1 MSSLLSLLSLG
12 SAGISAQGTGVAVAT
27 NNVANVNTAGYSRQR
42 VDLEALAASPLV
54 GGVRSAGVDR
64 LGSNLLD
71 NRLRNAAGA
80 LAMARAFANAHTDL
94 EARLVDRGP
103 SVDERV
109 AGLMSRLQ
117 QVSAAPTDTT
127 LRTSAV
133 DAANDL
139 AASIRERAVELEAT
153 GRETSDRIRDNI
165 TAANDLARQLAQ
177 ANLDVARTNDPALR
191 DQRERIATKLGEL
204 VGGSGR
210 VDGDGQMRFV
220 LDGGAVLVD
229 GQHPA
234 TLDTNGTNITIGN
247 RDVTG
252 AMRGSLGADVQFRD
266 GTLAR
271 ATSDLDQLAYDLA
284 NTMNAAH
291 TANTA
296 LDGTTGHLMFA
307 TPTSLVGAAKN
318 LAVDSQLAGDP
329 KLLAV
334 GTGGGVGDNRGVAAL
349 VQAAEPLATRAIDF
363 MSKIAT
369 TASHANADVQRDTL
383 VHEHLAG
390 LRDSIAGVD
399 IEEELANLARFE
411 HASAAMTKFVST
423 IDDMLGDLIDR
434 L

>member
-1 MSSLLSLLSLG
+1 MSNLLSLLSLG

-80 LAMARAFANAHTDL
+80 LAMAKAFANAHTDL

-139 AASIRERAVELEAT
+139 AASIRDRAVELEAT
-153 GRETSDRIRDNI
+153 GKETSDRIRDNI

-177 ANLDVARTNDPALR
+177 ANRDVARTNDPALR

-234 TLDTNGTNITIGN
+234 TLDTNGTNILIGT

-252 AMRGSLGADVQFRD
+252 AMRGSLGADIQFRD

-271 ATSDLDQLAYDLA
+271 ASSDLDQLAYDLA

-291 TANTA
+291 SANTA
-296 LDGTTGHLMFA
+296 LDGTTGHAMFA

-318 LAVDSQLAGDP
+318 LAVDSQLDA
-329 KLLAV
+329 KTLAV
-334 GTGGGVGDNRGVAAL
+334 GTGGGPGDNRGVAAL
-349 VQAAEPLATRAIDF
+349 AQAAEPLATRAIDF
-363 MSKIAT
+363 MAKIAT